1 MFKFGMNFESK
12 VANLRLPNFGK
23 SFYVD
28 YDGRSTLWSRVAPW
42 LRLTSPTPW
51 DEILVDYQTKL
62 KGSSLLSMPLDS
74 TS

>member
-28 YDGRSTLWSRVAPW
+28 YDGRSTL
-42 LRLTSPTPW
+42 
-51 DEILVDYQTKL
+51 
-62 KGSSLLSMPLDS
+62 
-74 TS
+74 